1 MIETKLVIYDN
12 ASGIINYNVDL
23 YDDVPLEL
31 TKQISDISD
40 PQSRV
45 ADYTK
50 TIKVPGTANNN
61 KIFNYVFD
69 LARYTTNESGVN
81 FNTAFNANYRAN
93 SYLYRNNVLQSS
105 GYLQLVNVLKLDDG
119 SVEYELNFIG
129 RVKNI
134 FSDIDGKYMS
144 DIDLTGMNH
153 VLNYDTVTATWS
165 DHTDRGY
172 VYPLID
178 YGQVK
183 NQDYYKL
190 SNLYPAVS
198 IINILGTMFLEA
210 GYTYSST
217 FLTSELFQS
226 LIMPY
231 NGGQF
236 KIDETQVE
244 KRSFEVRVGTGTGYL
259 DNSDYINLNP
269 LSGRIAATVPFDD
282 IIQDTTPS
290 GLDASGYFYE
300 YNTDTQGSYKFKVFL
315 ECTLKNTSPIN
326 VITISQTVSVIR
338 LRGGI
343 FTAIDSTTVRTFFT
357 AINQENNIQITLD
370 SGIFND
376 FLAGDKIYVYVDR
389 PYYGFLGG
397 APLTITDA
405 LSIKISS
412 TWYMTPNTDLNFF
425 EGINVDMNRV
435 LPKDLKQSD
444 FLIWLVKMFNLYIEV
459 DKYDDKK
466 LIIEPRNTFYQ
477 SNSVVDWTNK
487 VDYSKDI
494 TIKPVGALENKRYT
508 YQYKADEDV
517 YNKDYQRQ
525 SEYTYGHRVFEVE
538 NEFVTDTEKIEVG
551 FAPTVLTSYSGH
563 TRVVS
568 SIQNFDSQGKATG
581 RAGKPRILFY
591 KKYTLTDTA
600 TPWYLVTN
608 ENGETA
614 IYDYPYAGHY
624 DDYLTPANDLSWGI
638 PDTFFYNPTLVTN
651 NTLFNAYWKSYIEQ
665 ISDPDSS
672 IVEMYLHLNEVD
684 IYNLSFR
691 SFYQIDRQRYV
702 LQSIT
707 YDLNSQDTI
716 KCEFLKLATKY
727 QFVGEPITVTGAG
740 GVEVGGETVGVYNV
754 QVGKSGNVY
763 GQGQQIYDANGFV
776 AGEGNNLIGNGA
788 ITNGDDNT
796 IYGSN
801 VTALGSNGNNVD
813 NDDVTLIG
821 STGQT
826 ATLNGE
832 TIINNCQE
840 PFTSRTL
847 LTEAELDILH
857 TTPIT
862 IIEVPS
868 GYVCQIVDGYAVLR
882 AGAGY
887 ASHKI
892 YVKNSSEN
900 LGEFTATF
908 VSGASDSIQ
917 TMKILDQPIQA
928 ALDIEIEA
936 GGNLSGGDGTIEI
949 VVRYRFIKI

>member
-1 MIETKLVIYDN
+1 MI
-12 ASGIINYNVDL
+12 
-23 YDDVPLEL
+23 
-31 TKQISDISD
+31 
-40 PQSRV
+40 
-45 ADYTK
+45 
-50 TIKVPGTANNN
+50 NN
-61 KIFNYVFD
+61 
-69 LARYTTNESGVN
+69 
-81 FNTAFNANYRAN
+81 
-93 SYLYRNNVLQSS
+93 
-105 GYLQLVNVLKLDDG
+105 
-119 SVEYELNFIG
+119 
-129 RVKNI
+129 
-134 FSDIDGKYMS
+134 
-144 DIDLTGMNH
+144 
-153 VLNYDTVTATWS
+153 
-165 DHTDRGY
+165 
-172 VYPLID
+172 
-178 YGQVK
+178 
-183 NQDYYKL
+183 
-190 SNLYPAVS
+190 
-198 IINILGTMFLEA
+198 A
-210 GYTYSST
+210 GYTYESI
-217 FLTSELFQS
+217 FLGDDIFQS

-236 KIDETQVE
+236 KLSETEVQD
-244 KRSFEVRVGTGTGYL
+244 RSFEVRVGTPTGYL

-282 IIQDTTPS
+282 IIQDTVSP
-290 GLDASGYFYE
+290 GLDTSGYFYE
-300 YNTDTQGSYKFKVFL
+300 YNAETEGSYKFKVFL

-326 VITISQTVSVIR
+326 VVTIWQTVTIIR
-338 LRGGI
+338 LRGGV
-343 FTAIDSTTVRTFFT
+343 FTAIDSTTVRAFFT
-357 AINQENNIQITLD
+357 AINETQDIQITLD

-376 FLAGDKIYVYVDR
+376 FLTGDKIYVYVDK

-405 LSIKISS
+405 LDIKEGS

-487 VDYSKDI
+487 VDHSKDI

-581 RAGKPRILFY
+581 RAAKPRILFY

-624 DDYLTPANDLSWGI
+624 DDYIEPRYDLSWGI
-638 PDTFFYNPTLVTN
+638 PDTFFYNPTRIGN
-651 NTLFNAYWKSYIEQ
+651 WTLFNEYWKTYIEQ

-691 SFYQIDRQRYV
+691 SFYQIDRQRYI

-847 LTEAELDILH
+847 LTETELDILH

-882 AGAGY
+882 FDTTGY

-900 LGEFTATF
+900 LGEFTSTF
-908 VSGASDSIQ
+908 VSGGADSMQ
-917 TMKILDQPIQA
+917 TMKVIDQPIFK

-936 GGNLSGGDGTIEI
+936 GGNLSGGDGTLEI
-949 VVRYRFIKI
+949 VVRYRFIKL